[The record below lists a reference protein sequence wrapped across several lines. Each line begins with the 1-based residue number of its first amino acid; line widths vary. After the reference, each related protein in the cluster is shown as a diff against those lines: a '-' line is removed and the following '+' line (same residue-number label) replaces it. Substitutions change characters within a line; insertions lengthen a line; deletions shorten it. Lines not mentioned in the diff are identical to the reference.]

1 MNGSSPEESSEAVP
15 LVVALETSTRP
26 ASIAARGPKGQ
37 RAARSLGEDRR
48 HASDLFSALEELVAE
63 VGATRSDLGLV
74 LAGVG
79 PGSYTGLRVGAAT
92 ALGLMRG
99 AQAEVLGIPSFDAI
113 AVDGLAP
120 GECGAVLRNAFG
132 GHLYIATYERADTDV
147 QPLTAPKCVQPSEAI
162 QRLTGIPVLL
172 ADEAALKAL
181 AQPPPAELEIRQTA
195 LARAE
200 HILEL
205 GLRRLEAG
213 ARRGPET
220 LRPLYL
226 RPFDAKVRRR

>member
-1 MNGSSPEESSEAVP
+1 MTGPPREESSEAVR

-26 ASIAARGPKGQ
+26 ASIAARGPSGQ

-48 HASDLFSALEELVAE
+48 HASDLFGALEELVTE

-120 GECGAVLRNAFG
+120 GERGAVLRNAFG
-132 GHLYIATYERADTDV
+132 GHLYIATYERADKEV
-147 QPLTAPKCVQPSEAI
+147 QPLTAPRCVQPSEAI
-162 QRLTGIPVLL
+162 QLLTGTPVLL

-181 AQPPPAELEIRQTA
+181 GQPPPAEMETRQAA

-200 HILEL
+200 HVLDL
-205 GLRRLEAG
+205 GLSRLDAG
-213 ARRGPET
+213 AKRGPET

>member
-1 MNGSSPEESSEAVP
+1 MTDPSREKSGEAAR

-26 ASIAARGPKGQ
+26 ASIAAQGPGGG

-48 HASDLFSALEELVAE
+48 HASDLLGALDELLEE

-74 LAGVG
+74 FAGVG

-99 AQAEVLGIPSFDAI
+99 ARAEVLGIPSFDAI
-113 AVDGLAP
+113 AIDGLAP
-120 GECGAVLRNAFG
+120 GERGTVLRNAFG
-132 GHLYIATYERADTDV
+132 GHVYVATYERTGAEV
-147 QPLTAPKCVQPSEAI
+147 RSLAVPACVQPAEA
-162 QRLTGIPVLL
+162 LELLAGLPVLI
-172 ADEAALKAL
+172 ADHAALKAL
-181 AQPPPAELEIRQTA
+181 GEQPPASVEIREA
-195 LARAE
+195 PCARAE
-200 HILEL
+200 HVLDL
-205 GLRRLEAG
+205 GLARLAAG
-213 ARRGPET
+213 AECGPET